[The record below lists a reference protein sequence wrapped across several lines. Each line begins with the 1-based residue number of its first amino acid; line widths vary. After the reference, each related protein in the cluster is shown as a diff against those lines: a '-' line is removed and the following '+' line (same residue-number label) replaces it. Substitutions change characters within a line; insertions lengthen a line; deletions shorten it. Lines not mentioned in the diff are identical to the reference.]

1 MATYSKG
8 TMAGIIGY
16 KQLYPD
22 RAMQTLETLLIG
34 LPRIWAIRLCS
45 NIYNKLVGR
54 PFYNP
59 NFKDEQTTQID
70 VPRFFF
76 GPQNLEQLLDVIH
89 RYKDYLALEAKRQQ
103 RPMEYATGSET
114 PLLLLKYIMA
124 MPESGDT
131 DNIAELERN
140 LFAAF
145 LTANEITFNRNQ
157 GKPPYN
163 QEEDLELYVSSLLIT
178 RFAYNDFV
186 SEKTEL
192 DELFRNQNSRT
203 IKFFNFV
210 SRHPL
215 LKGIYEDFL
224 NKYNLASWKDYLTTY
239 SSIQALARY
248 KTGIINFERL
258 KDEDGLLSEQIVD
271 KDSIDIHEKIPL
283 TDNIDYEAFR
293 ERPFIKIAPH
303 EYAVIDVSFMV
314 KRMFDGLYFMFNDLW
329 QSKHPEDMQGFN
341 RIFTTEFSEETVLVD
356 CLKEVSEFHGWY
368 SLTDKECKEII
379 PERKLSSPPDFYIR
393 DGKDIILFEC
403 KDVRIPKEIKA
414 EGSTQQLLEAIDRD
428 FVGYTTEK
436 GKRKAKGVGQLV
448 RNAKRIQDG
457 EFAWDKEAAK
467 DSVIIL
473 VLVLADHRQVEAGWK
488 NYLNRKMFEECLR
501 QKADYKR
508 ICPLILTDLGT
519 LTLYKNNFKKH
530 GFLKYF
536 VDYYQNTTF
545 VPSSIFHGDRMI
557 NIMNQT
563 MSFGIYMNGE
573 KCLGGKELSE
583 EVLGAIAKRSKKFG
597 HHSYVTKTL
606 EYADFYD
613 DELKET
619 VFYLKGIN
627 KRWLIEGVVHMIS
640 VDGFD
645 SFSMDA
651 ERGLLVMFQDYKENK
666 EVKRLF
672 RRLKAHNDK
681 YKDTWP
687 TLVNHQALYRLLRKV
702 LLLPNDRAGK
712 GESLEAYEALLKAIL
727 TENSIEMKREKG
739 MLDKIVAE
747 TEDVELRD
755 AMIIMQQDV
764 LNIDQFGEN
773 KKELEKAQMF
783 KFIALTEFGK
793 EHKEVGDAI
802 RRVVNNHGFK
812 NEFSYMLLSQMPLA
826 IYHDKNNFKEGLY
839 YVRRQDY
846 EQTDALRL
854 WEEFVT
860 YVADKCIDVWDMDK
874 MSTIFTEQEMLD
886 NTCFRKYPVLKI
898 SEDEYLIASQSYYTH
913 LLFDGFWWSVKEELK
928 HGNSEKDITNL
939 LTKKFAEEKLFY
951 GLIKLMVKDRR
962 IRLYNDHCFDAQQAA
977 PDAAIKTRHHMY
989 MFEFKDMRVHRKV
1002 SDGGDIKL
1010 MMDFID
1016 DRLNKDKG
1024 KSGGNKGLP
1033 QLISNMEDFF
1043 KGNSP
1048 WKEFYGKGR
1057 VIIHPIIV
1065 VNSRLFGIQ
1074 GINYIMQRKLKQR
1087 ILESEVLKNHVDNIG
1102 DLLVIDYDML
1112 ILVVSWAYKDH
1123 AQFHHLLYSFQTHVR
1138 KAQNM
1143 VTRCASYRHY
1153 VMNKWE
1159 TEMTEVD
1166 KKKFQRGYKKV
1177 IRAMLKSL
1185 NGRQEVMTYGVG
1197 LINKKN
1203 NNSQ

>member
-1 MATYSKG
+1 MAIYSQS
-8 TMAGIIGY
+8 TLAGVVGY

-22 RAMQTLETLLIG
+22 RTMQALDRLLSG
-34 LPRIWAIRLCS
+34 LPRIWAIRLVS
-45 NIYNKLVGR
+45 NMQNKLVGK

-59 NFKDEQTTQID
+59 NFRDEKTTQID

-76 GPQNLEQLLDVIH
+76 GSKNLDQLLDVIH
-89 RYKDYLALEAKRQQ
+89 RYEDYLALEAERQQ
-103 RPMEYATGSET
+103 QPMVYATGCET
-114 PLLLLKYIMA
+114 PLLLLKYIMS
-124 MPESGDT
+124 MPESDYS
-131 DNIAELERN
+131 DDIALLERK
-140 LFAAF
+140 LYTAF
-145 LTANEITFNRNQ
+145 LTANEMTFNRNQ
-157 GKPPYN
+157 GESPYK
-163 QEEDLELYVSSLLIT
+163 QEDDLELHVSSLLIS
-178 RFAYNDFV
+178 RYAYNDFI

-192 DELFRNQNSRT
+192 DELIRNQNSRT

-215 LKGIYEDFL
+215 LIEIFEDFL
-224 NKYNLASWKDYLTTY
+224 SKYNLASWKDYLTTY
-239 SSIQALARY
+239 FSIQALARY
-248 KTGIINFERL
+248 KTGVINFERL

-271 KDSIDIHEKIPL
+271 KDSIDIHEIIPL

-314 KRMFDGLYFMFNDLW
+314 KRMLDGLYFMFNDLW
-329 QSKHPEDMQGFN
+329 QIKHLDDTQGFN
-341 RIFTTEFSEETVLVD
+341 RIYTTEFSEETVLVN
-356 CLKEVSEFHGWY
+356 CLKEVSNTHGWF
-368 SLTDKECKEII
+368 SLTDKECKEIV
-379 PERKLSSPPDFYIR
+379 PKKKLSSPPDFYIR

-414 EGSTQQLLEAIDRD
+414 EGSIQQLLEEIDRD
-428 FVGYTTEK
+428 FVGFTNDK
-436 GKRKAKGVGQLV
+436 GKWKAKGVGQLV
-448 RNAKRIQDG
+448 RNTKRIQDG
-457 EFAWDKEAAK
+457 AFAWDKEAAK
-467 DSVIIL
+467 DSRIIL

-488 NYLNRKMFEECLR
+488 NYLNRRMFEECLR
-501 QKADYKR
+501 QKVDYKR

-519 LTLYKNNFKKH
+519 LTLYKNNFKKY
-530 GFLKYF
+530 GFLRYF
-536 VDYYQNTTF
+536 VDYSQKTTF
-545 VPSSIFHGDRMI
+545 VPSKIFNGDMMT
-557 NIMNQT
+557 NVMNQT
-563 MSFGIYMNGE
+563 MSFGVYMNGE

-583 EVLGAIAKRSKKFG
+583 EVLGAIAKRSKKLG
-597 HHSYVTKTL
+597 HHSYITKTL

-613 DELKET
+613 DELKESGL
-619 VFYLKGIN
+619 YLKGIN

-651 ERGLLVMFQDYKENK
+651 ERGLLVMFQDYKEEK

-672 RRLKAHNDK
+672 HRLKAHNEK
-681 YKDTWP
+681 FKDTWP

-702 LLLPNDRAGK
+702 LLLPNERTGI

-727 TENSIEMKREKG
+727 TENSMEMKREKG
-739 MLDKIVAE
+739 MLDKIVSGI
-747 TEDVELRD
+747 EDVGLRD
-755 AMIIMQQDV
+755 AVIIMQQDV

-812 NEFSYMLLSQMPLA
+812 NEFSYMLLAQMPLA

-846 EQTDALRL
+846 EQTEALRL
-854 WEEFVT
+854 WDEFES
-860 YVADKCIDVWDMDK
+860 YVADKCIDIWDTEK
-874 MSTIFTEQEMLD
+874 MKTIFNEQEILD
-886 NTCFRKYPVLKI
+886 NTCFRKFPVLKM
-898 SEDEYLIASQSYYTH
+898 SEEEYVIASQPYYIH

-928 HGNSEKDITNL
+928 QECSEKAITKL
-939 LTKKFAEEKLFY
+939 LTKEFAEEKLFY
-951 GLIKLMVKDRR
+951 GLVKLMIWDKR
-962 IRLYNDHCFDAQQAA
+962 IRLYNDYCFDAQQAA
-977 PDAAIKTRHHMY
+977 PDVAIKTRHHLY

-1002 SDGGDIKL
+1002 SDGGDMML

-1016 DRLNKDKG
+1016 DRLNKEKG
-1024 KSGGNKGLP
+1024 KTGGNKGLP

-1043 KGNSP
+1043 KGNHP

-1057 VIIHPIIV
+1057 VVIHPIIV
-1065 VNSRLFGIQ
+1065 VNSRLFGVR
-1074 GINYIMQRKLKQR
+1074 GINYIMQQKLKQR
-1087 ILESEVLKNHVDNIG
+1087 ILESEVLRDHVDDIG

-1123 AQFHHLLYSFQTHVR
+1123 AQFHHLLYSYQTHVR
-1138 KAQNM
+1138 KAQDM
-1143 VTRCASYRHY
+1143 ETQCASYRHY

-1159 TEMTEVD
+1159 KEMTDKD
-1166 KKKFQRGYKKV
+1166 KKKFERGYKKV
-1177 IRAMLKSL
+1177 IKRVIKL
-1185 NGRQEVMTYGVG
+1185 
-1197 LINKKN
+1197 
-1203 NNSQ
+1203 NNSVAMKS